1 MFLGPVHI
9 SPGCPMNEETTY
21 LKAGVS
27 YLNRLIFSL
36 WHFIWV
42 WVRIKDG
49 SLSACGHV
57 FSRAW
62 LARFV
67 VTLSLIGH
75 FEGGR
80 GLRWVKSSSV
90 PRDVRGFS
98 SPNPFPPLLG
108 HGRIEE
114 EEVVHHMLTAACL
127 TAQEVVRN
135 FQFFPYIYVK
145 QEQNNCH
152 EGTEM
157 SFISFRAYM
166 SLTIF
171 L

>member
-1 MFLGPVHI
+1 MSLGPARI
-9 SPGCPMNEETTY
+9 WSGCPMNEETAY

-27 YLNRLIFSL
+27 YLQRLVFSL
-36 WHFIWV
+36 WHFIYV
-42 WVRIKDG
+42 WVRITDD

-57 FSRAW
+57 FNGTW

-67 VTLSLIGH
+67 VTLSFMGH

-80 GLRWVKSSSV
+80 RLRWVKSSLV
-90 PRDVRGFS
+90 PRGVRGFS

-108 HGRIEE
+108 HGRVEE
-114 EEVVHHMLTAACL
+114 DVVHHMLTAACL

-152 EGTEM
+152 KGTEM
-157 SFISFRAYM
+157 SFISSHAYM
-166 SLTIF
+166 SLTVF